1 MKTND
6 FLVYTFEDDSASPPS
21 TYVAEIISLDPA
33 SGFFTCRQVDTGKQF
48 TFQYLKNASG
58 PWQGED
64 ESGTSYSI
72 VTHDAYAAG
81 NVDPSPQGVALVTFS
96 DNQRYLCNVDSVSP
110 TIDVVF
116 LHQPYPQLSFDTNNT
131 VTKSDW
137 DAYPTGTGI
146 LSIAGCALDNETP
159 ESTSTTPTETSAPV
173 RPYTVES
180 WGPLVTKLAGDIP
193 VAFVQ
198 AWNTKESGGNP
209 CAFGSA
215 NAQGPDGNPLEMGLG
230 QLYNPDDFQALGIDA
245 GSWRAYCEAGTQ
257 NVTRDLTADECTSQ
271 VTGLVG
277 LINRCRTAARKY
289 NPGWSESSADFWRL
303 VKLNHALPGLLQ
315 GMTAVTKQL
324 GRAPN
329 DWAEFRA
336 TVVTVTLDSET
347 MKYSSN
353 FDKELD
359 NAETTGGAV

>member
-6 FLVYTFEDDSASPPS
+6 FVVYTLADDSASPPN
-21 TYVAEIISLDPA
+21 TYVAEIVSLDPGT
-33 SGFFTCRQVDTGKQF
+33 GFFTCRQVGTGKQF
-48 TFQYLKNASG
+48 TFQYLKSASG
-58 PWQGED
+58 PWDGED
-64 ESGTSYSI
+64 DAGASYTMA
-72 VTHDAYAAG
+72 THDAYAAAS
-81 NVDPSPQGVALVTFS
+81 VDPSPQGVALVTFA
-96 DNQRYLCNVDSVSP
+96 DNKSYLCNVESVSP

-116 LHQPYPQLSFDTNNT
+116 LHQPYSHVSFDLNNT

-137 DAYPTGTGI
+137 DAYPEGTAI
-146 LSIAGCALDNETP
+146 LSIAGCVLDNETP
-159 ESTSTTPTETSAPV
+159 ESTPTAPAPSDTPV
-173 RPYTVES
+173 RPYDVES
-180 WGPLVTKLAGDIP
+180 WRGLVTKLAGDIP

-215 NAQGPDGNPLEMGLG
+215 NAKGPDGNPLEMGLG
-230 QLYNPDDFQALGIDA
+230 QLYNPDDFDALGIDA
-245 GSWRAYCEAGTQ
+245 GSWRTYCEAGTQ

-271 VTGLVG
+271 VKGLIG
-277 LINRCRTAARKY
+277 LINRCRTAARKF
-289 NPGWSESSADFWRL
+289 NPGWSETSADFWRL

-336 TVVTVTLDSET
+336 TVVTVTLDTET
-347 MKYSSN
+347 MKYSSE

-359 NAETTGGAV
+359 NAETTGGAI